1 MSLSVPAQSGDP
13 DRMSLRARLVVPVLG
28 LGQIV
33 AFASSYYLLGV
44 LADPMAQAS
53 GLAPS
58 ALFTALSAA
67 FLISAALSPAAGR
80 WIERS
85 GGRRVQAWAHLA
97 FAAALLTMAVSP
109 SAPVLLAGVAA
120 LGIGMSIGL
129 YGTAFAVL
137 VELHGAAARR
147 PITAVSLVGAL
158 GGGLGWPL
166 SRLIMEAW
174 DWRIACAAWAA
185 AHLALCLPLTL
196 AVLPRR
202 RAASTTK
209 PEFQPVRWD
218 RPMAQIAA
226 VFAGGWMISTAMSA
240 HLPRLLGQLGLGA
253 EQAAWAAGLMAASA
267 IAARLFDLMVLHRS
281 HPMATVR
288 LACLFHPLGA
298 ALAGWGGAR
307 LAAAVAVGQGAG
319 NGLLSV
325 ASGVLPLHV
334 FGPDRYAVRQAM
346 ILTPARYLQAAAPA
360 AYALALDVSP
370 GFALAASSAV
380 CLVMFALTFGLKP
393 VSAP

>member
-1 MSLSVPAQSGDP
+1 MP
-13 DRMSLRARLVVPVLG
+13 LRARLVVPALG

-44 LADPMAQAS
+44 LADPMAKAMR
-53 GLAPS
+53 LAPS
-58 ALFTALSAA
+58 VLFIALSAA
-67 FLISAALSPAAGR
+67 FLISAVLSPAAGR

-85 GGRRVQAWAHLA
+85 GGRRVQTWAHLA
-97 FAAALLTMAVSP
+97 FAAALLTMALAP
-109 SAPVLLAGVAA
+109 SAMVLIAGVAA

-129 YGTAFAVL
+129 YGTPFAIL
-137 VELHGAAARR
+137 VELHGAGARR
-147 PITAVSLVGAL
+147 SITAVSLIGAL

-166 SRLIMEAW
+166 SRLLVETW
-174 DWRIACAAWAA
+174 DWRIACAVWAL
-185 AHLALCLPLTL
+185 AHLAVCLPLTL
-196 AVLPRR
+196 AVLPKRPATATAK
-202 RAASTTK
+202 AALE
-209 PEFQPVRWD
+209 PIRWD
-218 RPMAQIAA
+218 RRMAQIAA
-226 VFAGGWMISTAMSA
+226 IFAGGWMVSTAMGA

-281 HPMATVR
+281 HPVATVR

-298 ALAGWGGAR
+298 GLAGWGGAR
-307 LAAAVAVGQGAG
+307 LAPLLAVGQGAG

-346 ILTPARYLQAAAPA
+346 ILTPARYLQSLAPA
-360 AYALALDVSP
+360 AYAVALDASLFLAL
-370 GFALAASSAV
+370 ALSSAV
-380 CLVMFALTFGLKP
+380 CLLMFALTFGLRP
-393 VSAP
+393 VSDR